1 MPIEQAIPQEAP
13 VMIAWNNYKASDEFQ
28 NAKKWAINPDHTDG
42 SLWAAFYA
50 GFFACAVNAAPKMV
64 DDHIA
69 GLREAAEI
77 AEAFPARTHGSLA
90 TAPYA
95 AAEQAADEIA
105 AAILA
110 RIAELEK
117 L

>member
-1 MPIEQAIPQEAP
+1 MNGDYDEYEAL
-13 VMIAWNNYKASDEFQ
+13 IARRAR
-28 NAKKWAINPDHTDG
+28 NAGK
-42 SLWAAFYA
+42 L
-50 GFFACAVNAAPKMV
+50 
-64 DDHIA
+64 A

-77 AEAFPARTHGSLA
+77 AEAFPARTHGALA

-95 AAEQAADEIA
+95 AAEQAAEEIA

-117 L
+117 KS